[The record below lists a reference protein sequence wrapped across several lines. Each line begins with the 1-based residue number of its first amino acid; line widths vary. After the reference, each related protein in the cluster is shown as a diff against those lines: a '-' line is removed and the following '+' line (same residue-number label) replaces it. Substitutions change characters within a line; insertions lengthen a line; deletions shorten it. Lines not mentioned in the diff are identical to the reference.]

1 MGIAYMKTVY
11 GPVSSWRL
19 GRSFGIDLICKS
31 KKVCSFDCVYCQ
43 LGKTKEKT
51 LKRKIYVKTERI
63 LKDLTENLPRVKADV
78 ITFSGT
84 GEPTL
89 AENLLEIV
97 EFLRKNTNLPLAVLT
112 NSSLLGKREVENTLK
127 KLDIVVAKL
136 DAFDERSFR
145 IINNPVRGISF
156 KKYIEGIKSFR
167 KDFAGKFALQMMFIK
182 ENKDFAREMA
192 KIAKEINPDEIQIN
206 TPLRP
211 CRVKP
216 LARKEIAEIKKEFSG
231 FKNVISVYEAKKP
244 KVLPLDIKEVQKRKR
259 PKP

>member
-1 MGIAYMKTVY
+1 MKTIY

-19 GRSFGIDLICKS
+19 GRSLGIDLICKP
-31 KKVCSFDCVYCQ
+31 KKVCSFDCIYCQ

-51 LKRKIYVKTERI
+51 LKRKIFVKTEKV
-63 LKDLTENLPRVKADV
+63 LKELKENLPKVKADV

-89 AENLLEIV
+89 AENLEEIID
-97 EFLRKNTNLPLAVLT
+97 FLKKETNSPLAILT
-112 NSSLLGKREVENTLK
+112 NSALLDDKAVKSALN

-136 DAFDERSFR
+136 DTFDEDSFR
-145 IINNPVRGISF
+145 EINNPAKGISF

-167 KDFAGKFALQMMFIK
+167 KNYSKKFALQIMFIK
-182 ENKDFAREMA
+182 ENKNFAEDIAEIAR
-192 KIAKEINPDEIQIN
+192 KIEPDEIQIN

-216 LARKEIAEIKKEFSG
+216 LTKLEIEKIKKEFSG
-231 FKNVISVYEAKKP
+231 FKNVISVYEAEKP
-244 KVLPLDIKEVQKRKR
+244 KVSPLDILDIKEIQKRKR